1 MDKFGNKNQ
10 SNRTVLQIFWVLA
23 FHFSPLPPSWPS
35 DPIICSGRRRH
46 SLSVA
51 SLLDHHD
58 QCPCYHDWCCSLCT
72 GLNSVKLFSHNTEW
86 KYPWHIS
93 CFSINSLLPVSR
105 YIDMAFADKG
115 SHQKK
120 NLQPKCPD
128 TSKFGLLGKP
138 TKKLELNPLF
148 QSIFE
153 TSKFQKLKKSCF
165 FLFWKNIFLTPPPLN
180 CLYLRPS
187 ISVFTNFFFAE
198 SVMDSS
204 IILK

>member
-1 MDKFGNKNQ
+1 MFTFGK
-10 SNRTVLQIFWVLA
+10 
-23 FHFSPLPPSWPS
+23 PLVFMLSQVHILSQTNPS
-35 DPIICSGRRRH
+35 
-46 SLSVA
+46 A
-51 SLLDHHD
+51 KMN
-58 QCPCYHDWCCSLCT
+58 WCFGCL
-72 GLNSVKLFSHNTEW
+72 
-86 KYPWHIS
+86 
-93 CFSINSLLPVSR
+93 NSLLPVSR
-105 YIDMAFADKG
+105 YIDTAFADKG

-187 ISVFTNFFFAE
+187 ISDFTNFF
-198 SVMDSS
+198 
-204 IILK
+204 LLNP

>member
-1 MDKFGNKNQ
+1 MIQ
-10 SNRTVLQIFWVLA
+10 SNILDMYRVFPFKLEIYMKKSFKI
-23 FHFSPLPPSWPS
+23 FSPRFL
-35 DPIICSGRRRH
+35 
-46 SLSVA
+46 
-51 SLLDHHD
+51 
-58 QCPCYHDWCCSLCT
+58 CPCL
-72 GLNSVKLFSHNTEW
+72 
-86 KYPWHIS
+86 
-93 CFSINSLLPVSR
+93 NSLLPVSR
-105 YIDMAFADKG
+105 YIDTAFADKG

-120 NLQPKCPD
+120 NLQPKCLD

-138 TKKLELNPLF
+138 TKKLEWNPLF

-153 TSKFQKLKKSCF
+153 ASKFQKLKKSCL

-180 CLYLRPS
+180 CFYLRPS

>member
-1 MDKFGNKNQ
+1 MDHVWGH
-10 SNRTVLQIFWVLA
+10 RAL
-23 FHFSPLPPSWPS
+23 
-35 DPIICSGRRRH
+35 
-46 SLSVA
+46 LSVA
-51 SLLDHHD
+51 NISLSYIFHPYYFYLVPINRNIFYVWW
-58 QCPCYHDWCCSLCT
+58 QIYH
-72 GLNSVKLFSHNTEW
+72 VFV
-86 KYPWHIS
+86 
-93 CFSINSLLPVSR
+93 NSLLPVSR
-105 YIDMAFADKG
+105 YIDTAFADKG

-187 ISVFTNFFFAE
+187 ISDFTNFFFAE

>member
-1 MDKFGNKNQ
+1 MEINCTYTQNPTRLGYINIHIQDSSIPACKMGEEI
-10 SNRTVLQIFWVLA
+10 VLTLYCRWVDI
-23 FHFSPLPPSWPS
+23 STQ
-35 DPIICSGRRRH
+35 
-46 SLSVA
+46 
-51 SLLDHHD
+51 LL
-58 QCPCYHDWCCSLCT
+58 
-72 GLNSVKLFSHNTEW
+72 
-86 KYPWHIS
+86 HIREA
-93 CFSINSLLPVSR
+93 I
-105 YIDMAFADKG
+105 K
-115 SHQKK
+115 KK

-128 TSKFGLLGKP
+128 TSKFGILGKP

-153 TSKFQKLKKSCF
+153 TSKFQKLKKSYF

>member
-1 MDKFGNKNQ
+1 MLISTMKGYIGVSIDCTSHLYNHLMIIHYVVKISCLVTCHFIKNQ
-10 SNRTVLQIFWVLA
+10 CKKQNEVNHWL
-23 FHFSPLPPSWPS
+23 
-35 DPIICSGRRRH
+35 
-46 SLSVA
+46 
-51 SLLDHHD
+51 HH
-58 QCPCYHDWCCSLCT
+58 L
-72 GLNSVKLFSHNTEW
+72 
-86 KYPWHIS
+86 
-93 CFSINSLLPVSR
+93 NSLLPVSR
-105 YIDMAFADKG
+105 YIDTAFADKG

-148 QSIFE
+148 QSIFD

-187 ISVFTNFFFAE
+187 ISDFTNFFFAE

>member
-1 MDKFGNKNQ
+1 MRNFIRRLLFLYIDKVLYTNCWKNWDIEIYGH
-10 SNRTVLQIFWVLA
+10 LQN
-23 FHFSPLPPSWPS
+23 
-35 DPIICSGRRRH
+35 D
-46 SLSVA
+46 
-51 SLLDHHD
+51 
-58 QCPCYHDWCCSLCT
+58 
-72 GLNSVKLFSHNTEW
+72 
-86 KYPWHIS
+86 
-93 CFSINSLLPVSR
+93 INSLLPVSR
-105 YIDMAFADKG
+105 YIDTTFADKG

>member
-1 MDKFGNKNQ
+1 MTAQ
-10 SNRTVLQIFWVLA
+10 L
-23 FHFSPLPPSWPS
+23 
-35 DPIICSGRRRH
+35 
-46 SLSVA
+46 
-51 SLLDHHD
+51 
-58 QCPCYHDWCCSLCT
+58 
-72 GLNSVKLFSHNTEW
+72 
-86 KYPWHIS
+86 PWHHIYL
-93 CFSINSLLPVSR
+93 NSLLPVSR
-105 YIDMAFADKG
+105 YIDTAFADKG

-187 ISVFTNFFFAE
+187 ISDFTNFFFCWIRNGQLYHPK
-198 SVMDSS
+198 
-204 IILK
+204 IISQNFHNKIFLKMNFL